1 MGILIKPIITEK
13 ATAASELRNCYTFAV
28 NTKANKVEIKK
39 AVEAAYGVSVEKVR
53 TINVRPDRRTRYT
66 KTGIQHG
73 KTNAV
78 KKAIVQ
84 LAEGEMIDLY
94 ANMQLDKKCQQENQ
108 NQSHQDSDLEQQM
121 DLTPLLLTS
130 RRKVF
135 QLRKN
140 VLVVETVK
148 EK

>member
-1 MGILIKPIITEK
+1 MNILIKPIITEK
-13 ATAASELRNCYTFAV
+13 ATANSELRNCYTFEV
-28 NTKANKVEIKK
+28 KTKANKIEIKK

-53 TINVRPDRRTRYT
+53 TMNVRPDRRTRFT

-94 ANMQLDKKCQQENQ
+94 SNM
-108 NQSHQDSDLEQQM
+108 
-121 DLTPLLLTS
+121 
-130 RRKVF
+130 
-135 QLRKN
+135 
-140 VLVVETVK
+140 
-148 EK
+148 

>member
-1 MGILIKPIITEK
+1 MSILIKPIITEK
-13 ATAASELRNCYTFAV
+13 ATMQSELLNAYAFEV

-53 TINVRPDRRTRYT
+53 TINVRPDRRTRHT

-84 LAEGEMIDLY
+84 LAEGEVIDLY
-94 ANMQLDKKCQQENQ
+94 TNM
-108 NQSHQDSDLEQQM
+108 
-121 DLTPLLLTS
+121 
-130 RRKVF
+130 
-135 QLRKN
+135 
-140 VLVVETVK
+140 
-148 EK
+148 